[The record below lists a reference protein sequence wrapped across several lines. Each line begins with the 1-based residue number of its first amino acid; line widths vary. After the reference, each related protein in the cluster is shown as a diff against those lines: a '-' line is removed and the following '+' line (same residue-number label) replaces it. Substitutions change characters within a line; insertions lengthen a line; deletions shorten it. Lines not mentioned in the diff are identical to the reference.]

1 MNKLL
6 DRTLE
11 FDRIKAS
18 DMLNNTLRTLP
29 KKYIALGD
37 LLECFDRRSF
47 SSTFLLLAL
56 LCLLPG
62 ISVLA
67 GFAMIFPAVQMA
79 LGFNTLTFPRF
90 VREYKIS
97 VPSLK
102 KLSARALPMLIKM
115 ESFVKPRYVFLSQMM
130 MQRIL
135 GGLIIVLALIVAIP
149 FPLSNYPPA
158 IAVMFLSLGLLA
170 NDGLVILLGIVCSIF
185 AAAIGFSMFYFLIAW
200 LFF

>member
-6 DRTLE
+6 DRTL
-11 FDRIKAS
+11 DLDQTKTS
-18 DMLNNTLRTLP
+18 DMLVKTLSDLTRE
-29 KKYIALGD
+29 YIALGD
-37 LLECFDRRSF
+37 LLERFDRRSF

-102 KLSARALPMLIKM
+102 KWSARALPMLIKM

-135 GGLIIVLALIVAIP
+135 GALITALAVIVAIP

-170 NDGLVILLGIVCSIF
+170 NDGLVILFGILCSIF
-185 AAAIGFSMFYFLIAW
+185 AAAIGFSMFFFFVAW